1 MMQDYYLYILPA
13 SIALFWIVRI
23 FLSKDTNK
31 AQLFIAGGML
41 MALLSLFFGGEFALF
56 MFPLFHMA
64 VRQKTSPGGVNKWDL
79 LILLPSILLV
89 PYTDTIVFTIYLCIQ
104 ITAITI
110 WSVISVRRY
119 NRRLAEIY
127 DSSSE
132 MSADDISQVLTFVIF
147 TVIIIM
153 IELSLPDFVTA
164 SIWINIVLTLF
175 ITVLQ
180 FLIGYYTFRM
190 KDTSSIA
197 AELSEVTDDIRED
210 STVQEVTDDD
220 LIRKVISD
228 ELYLDPTISLVSLA
242 ERLGTNRTYLS
253 ASIHACRKQN
263 FSDFINSLRISRF
276 IEIASS
282 EGSLTNIKDAATRS
296 GYSNLQSFYRNFSEI
311 MQMTPKA
318 WMAGNENKVK

>member
-56 MFPLFHMA
+56 IFP
-64 VRQKTSPGGVNKWDL
+64 
-79 LILLPSILLV
+79 
-89 PYTDTIVFTIYLCIQ
+89 
-104 ITAITI
+104 
-110 WSVISVRRY
+110 
-119 NRRLAEIY
+119 
-127 DSSSE
+127 
-132 MSADDISQVLTFVIF
+132 
-147 TVIIIM
+147 
-153 IELSLPDFVTA
+153 
-164 SIWINIVLTLF
+164 LF

-296 GYSNLQSFYRNFSEI
+296 GYRTRFRL
-311 MQMTPKA
+311 
-318 WMAGNENKVK
+318 